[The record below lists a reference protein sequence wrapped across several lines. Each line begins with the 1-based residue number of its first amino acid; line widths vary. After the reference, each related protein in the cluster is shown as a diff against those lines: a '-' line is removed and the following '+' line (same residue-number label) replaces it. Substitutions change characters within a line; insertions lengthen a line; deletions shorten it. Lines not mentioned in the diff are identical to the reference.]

1 MNYANNLMLSGD
13 TIEGTK
19 VRNFNDK
26 KLGTIKDIMIDMES
40 GRIAY
45 AVLSVHDG
53 FLNLDS
59 KYFAIPWQALEFDT
73 KEEIARLDIDEA
85 RLENSPGFDKDNWPT
100 APQREFIDDVYSY
113 YGYESFFS
121 TREDADSRTGLG
133 TDFESESMVGTE
145 PARPTTNYDDGLDY
159 DTERT
164 SDRPASDYEEDLDY
178 DNERRSL

>member
-1 MNYANNLMLSGD
+1 MNYANDLLLSGT

-26 KLGTIKDIMIDMES
+26 KLGTIKDIMIDLES
-40 GRIAY
+40 GSIVY
-45 AVLSVHDG
+45 AVLSVHEG

-73 KEEIARLDIDEA
+73 KNEFARLDINEE

-113 YGYESFFS
+113 YGYESFYTNRSNFG
-121 TREDADSRTGLG
+121 DRTGLG
-133 TDFESESMVGTE
+133 NDFESESMVGTGTNR
-145 PARPTTNYDDGLDY
+145 PASDYDEDLDY
-159 DTERT
+159 DTER
-164 SDRPASDYEEDLDY
+164 REL
-178 DNERRSL
+178 